1 MDWSRVK
8 NILIIAYLILDIAL
22 GYRIV
27 NDPVRLQSRFTMVSA
42 EEIREL
48 EDRLDAVGVTLRASL
63 PARVPALRFL
73 VLRQGFKPDARLAAN
88 LLGVHPADLETEQ
101 GGDRIGERDH
111 SPSAS
116 QGLSLSPGRGADY
129 TPRPKEGSL
138 GYWHG
143 DERVVVYENGVT
155 VYLRTAHLKGEGTSA
170 WEGTADTALRLEPG
184 LDEEVVTEAVSSFL
198 RGRRILPAGARF
210 DGITYDERTGR
221 YVVRYYQEYDG
232 FCIFG
237 GQVTF
242 SVGPSPRHEVYGRPA
257 GDLESS
263 GGVPPTKRGYDRRGG
278 EESNTRPEVEA
289 ALIAWYDPR
298 GYRGRLRPVIPPTEA
313 VASAVTFLEKS
324 GEHAEGLSI
333 DSVTLG
339 YYTEAY
345 NAVEWECPP
354 VWRVKFSRGSEQGS
368 LFVNAYTSEIEGL
381 NPIF

>member
-1 MDWSRVK
+1 MK
-8 NILIIAYLILDIAL
+8 NILIVAYLILDIAL

-42 EEIREL
+42 EEIREAK
-48 EDRLDAVGVTLRASL
+48 DRLGAMGVALRASL
-63 PARVPALRFL
+63 PVRIPALRFL

-88 LLGVHPADLETEQ
+88 LLGVHQADIETEQ
-101 GGDRIGERDH
+101 EDGQERKWEREQD
-111 SPSAS
+111 
-116 QGLSLSPGRGADY
+116 QGGLSFPPGQGASY
-129 TPRPKEGSL
+129 TSKPKEGSL
-138 GYWHG
+138 VYWHG
-143 DERVVVYENGVT
+143 DERVIVYENGVT
-155 VYLRTAHLKGEGTSA
+155 VYLRTAHPKGEETSA
-170 WEGTADTALRLEPG
+170 WKATADSALRLGPG
-184 LDEEVVTEAVSSFL
+184 LDEEDVIETVSSFL
-198 RGRRILPAGARF
+198 RGRRVLPTGARF
-210 DGITYDERTGR
+210 DGVTYDERTGR

-242 SVGPSPRHEVYGRPA
+242 SVGPLTRPQVNGRLEE
-257 GDLESS
+257 DLETSGKRSS
-263 GGVPPTKRGYDRRGG
+263 TKRGYDRRDGQG
-278 EESNTRPEVEA
+278 SPMYPEVEA

-313 VASAVTFLEKS
+313 VVSAVTFLEKS
-324 GEHAEGLSI
+324 GEKVEGLSI

-354 VWRVKFSRGSEQGS
+354 VWRVRFSRGSEQGS